1 MTDRLFNIRNEIDD
15 SISVVESTL
24 IVLEA
29 VLAERENGDRYNWVI
44 IGVLD
49 RLDII
54 RKDME
59 EMGNLYSKE
68 TSGAQAKS
76 RDPQMEPL
84 ATEIINALSATAEAA
99 QSRIDAIRRTAQ
111 EIISL
116 CDEHE
121 QEGKERREAAN
132 DCKGRIGE

>member
-1 MTDRLFNIRNEIDD
+1 MTDRILDIQNEIDD

-29 VLAERENGDRYNWVI
+29 DLAERENGDRYNWVI

-59 EMGNLYSKE
+59 EMETLYSKE
-68 TSGAQAKS
+68 MNGEQAKF
-76 RDPQMEPL
+76 RDPQREPL
-84 ATEIINALSATAEAA
+84 ATEIINALSVTAEAA

-121 QEGKERREAAN
+121 QEGEG
-132 DCKGRIGE
+132 KGE

>member
-1 MTDRLFNIRNEIDD
+1 MTDRLFDIQNEIED

-24 IVLEA
+24 IIMEA
-29 VLAERENGDRYNWVI
+29 ALADRENGEKYNWVI

-49 RLDII
+49 RLDTI

-59 EMGNLYSKE
+59 EMETLYSKE
-68 TSGAQAKS
+68 MNGEQAKF
-76 RDPQMEPL
+76 RDPQREPL
-84 ATEIINALSATAEAA
+84 ATEIINALSVTAEAA

-121 QEGKERREAAN
+121 QEGKERRETAN
-132 DCKGRIGE
+132 D

>member
-1 MTDRLFNIRNEIDD
+1 MTKRLFDIQNEIDD

-24 IVLEA
+24 IILESA
-29 VLAERENGDRYNWVI
+29 FADREKGDKYNWVI
-44 IGVLD
+44 IGILD
-49 RLDII
+49 RLDTI
-54 RKDME
+54 RKDTE
-59 EMGNLYSKE
+59 EMETIYSKE
-68 TSGAQAKS
+68 MNGEQAKP
-76 RDPQMEPL
+76 RDPQREPL

-121 QEGKERREAAN
+121 QEGEG
-132 DCKGRIGE
+132 KGE

>member
-1 MTDRLFNIRNEIDD
+1 MINRLFDIQNEIED

-24 IVLEA
+24 IIMEA
-29 VLAERENGDRYNWVI
+29 ALADRENGEKYNWVI

-49 RLDII
+49 RLDTI

-59 EMGNLYSKE
+59 EMETLYSKE
-68 TSGAQAKS
+68 MNGEQAKP
-76 RDPQMEPL
+76 RDPQREPL
-84 ATEIINALSATAEAA
+84 ATEIINALSVTAEAA

-121 QEGKERREAAN
+121 QEGKKRKGTAN
-132 DCKGRIGE
+132 D